1 MTSVNNNESGVT
13 NSAFK
18 DDNFEPIELKEK
30 DGDESKEEVVI
41 EDCALPCFKLKFLNS
56 FRSPRWFL
64 VILCMAATIQGICI
78 NGLVNVVITSIER
91 RFGLKSAETGII
103 ASSYDIGSLI
113 VMVPVSYFGGRLGA
127 SKPRFISLG
136 LMCMGLGSL
145 VWTLPHFATPVY
157 SKHGETDEDTGA
169 DSGMLCGAGAGE
181 EECGAEAGV
190 TGVTSLRQD

>member
-1 MTSVNNNESGVT
+1 MTHVNNNESGVH
-13 NSAFK
+13 NPAFK

-30 DGDESKEEVVI
+30 ETSDDNKESEEVEVLI

-64 VILCMAATIQGICI
+64 VFLCMAATIQGLCI

-91 RFGLKSAETGII
+91 RFGLKSAESGII

-127 SKPRFISLG
+127 SKPRFIALG

-169 DSGMLCGAGAGE
+169 DSGMLCGAGQPSEAGE
-181 EECGAEAGV
+181 CGGRR
-190 TGVTSLRQD
+190 SR